1 LGKLPD
7 EIRVSTFTIFTIPL
21 QFFDDLEGIDTDSLG
36 DFEKL
41 NNIKPS
47 FTPLI
52 LGNEGLK
59 PFKLLGKVNLAKV
72 SLFPSRYDKLAE
84 AVILFGE
91 NRFLGLR
98 QGFVPPEA

>member
-72 SLFPSRYDKLAE
+72 SLFPSRYDKLSE

-91 NRFLGLR
+91 NRFFGLR